1 MAKVINYRELSS
13 ELDDILNKLQSGELD
28 IDEAV
33 KLYERGMVITKEL
46 EDYLK
51 DAENKATKIKASFE

>member
-1 MAKVINYRELSS
+1 MVKTTNYRDLSS
-13 ELDDILNKLQSGELD
+13 ELDDVLNKLQSGELD

-33 KLYERGMVITKEL
+33 QLYERGMGIIKEL

-51 DAENKATKIKASFE
+51 STENKVNKIKASFE